1 MPEWKPLLLEGKN
14 ALVTGAGGRI
24 GSQIV
29 AVMGREGASVA
40 ALDLTQELADRGAG
54 ASPGNAVALTA
65 DVTSADEADAA
76 VAMAENEIGP
86 LDILVNSHGIFP
98 TITLLDL
105 TPEKWDNIFAVNVRG
120 NVLMCQAV
128 ARRWIKRNSPGS
140 IVNISSGAATSARAG
155 GAAYCGSKAALN
167 MMTKVLAIEL
177 GHHNIRVNAVSPGL
191 VLDSQ
196 LTRGATDAEPYV
208 RAMLDAIPLG
218 RTGHP
223 KDIAETVTFVSSDR
237 STWTTGAVFEVTGG
251 SQAGRTHMPVAWP
264 RRPDTHPRTPHHQ
277 KDSINC
283 AVTGAGIAGSPAPTK
298 WLAGATW

>member
-128 ARRWIKRNSPGS
+128 ARRWIKQQ
-140 IVNISSGAATSARAG
+140 
-155 GAAYCGSKAALN
+155 
-167 MMTKVLAIEL
+167 
-177 GHHNIRVNAVSPGL
+177 PGL
-191 VLDSQ
+191 DRKYQ
-196 LTRGATDAEPYV
+196 LRRRDL
-208 RAMLDAIPLG
+208 RACRRRRLLRVQSRAQHDDEGP
-218 RTGHP
+218 GHRARP
-223 KDIAETVTFVSSDR
+223 PQHQGQRSVTPAWSS
-237 STWTTGAVFEVTGG
+237 
-251 SQAGRTHMPVAWP
+251 
-264 RRPDTHPRTPHHQ
+264 TP
-277 KDSINC
+277 S
-283 AVTGAGIAGSPAPTK
+283 
-298 WLAGATW
+298 